1 MTPSANEHYVSM
13 VAHTIPL
20 SFLHWNRTS
29 HADVYADFTKEQ
41 GLHHERI
48 TLPTTFN
55 AK

>member
-1 MTPSANEHYVSM
+1 MTPYANAHHVSM

-29 HADVYADFTKEQ
+29 HADVYADFTKEYR
-41 GLHHERI
+41 LHDERV

-55 AK
+55 TK